1 MLDRAIAPPFN
12 RSTSF
17 DLIHP
22 IKNSVAKGAEVYFVL
37 GGSQDVSKVE
47 LLFPAGRWFEK
58 YWGVSYFSAQLL
70 SKGTKTK
77 SSYLIAQL
85 FDQYGAHFEV
95 NTGLD
100 HVSLSVYSLNKNLE
114 PALTLLLELLHESI
128 FPEKELEQLKSIY
141 LQNLKVNREKTSF
154 QASNLF
160 RRKLYGETHPYGKE
174 LGDADVSS
182 IDQQQL
188 VAHFNECFKGCT
200 IIVSGKVSDQHQ
212 RLITD
217 TFASLFFNPLAN
229 KQENLNSDPQTLVRQ
244 IIEKEGSVQ
253 SSIRL
258 GKKCVGRADADYA
271 DVIFL
276 NHILGGYF
284 GSRLMKNIREEKG
297 LTYGIS
303 SALHTMIKSNHIV
316 IGADINRE
324 NLDLTFGEIAKE
336 LKRLRTE
343 PIDDEELE
351 TARNHFIGS
360 LQLEITTSFAHAD
373 KIKNILLFNLPDNF
387 YQKMITRVDQLT
399 AEDLMKT
406 AAVYFRED
414 SFMEIAV
421 G

>member
-1 MLDRAIAPPFN
+1 MLDRTIAPPFN

-17 DLIHP
+17 NLIHP
-22 IKNSVAKGAEVYFVL
+22 VKNIVTNGAEVYFVL

-58 YWGVSYFSAQLL
+58 FWGASYFSSQLL

-95 NTGLD
+95 NAGLD
-100 HVSLSVYSLNKNLE
+100 HVSLSLYSLNKNLE
-114 PALTLLLELLHESI
+114 PAMHLLLELLHESI

-141 LQNLKVNREKTSF
+141 LQNLRVNREKTSF

-160 RRKLYGETHPYGKE
+160 RKTLYGETHPYGKE
-174 LGDADVSS
+174 LGEDDVNGLH
-182 IDQQQL
+182 QQQL
-188 VAHFNECFKGCT
+188 VEHFNACFKGCT
-200 IIVSGKVSDQHQ
+200 ILVSGKVNDQHQ
-212 RLITD
+212 RFITD
-217 TFASLFFNPLAN
+217 TFGSFSFSPLTN
-229 KQENLNSDPQTLVRQ
+229 KQEGVPADQSNLVRQ
-244 IIEKEGSVQ
+244 VAEKEGSVQ
-253 SSIRL
+253 SSIRM
-258 GKKCVGRADADYA
+258 GKKCIGRADADYA

-303 SALHTMIKSNHIV
+303 SALHTMIKNNHIV
-316 IGADINRE
+316 IGADVNRE
-324 NLDLTFGEIAKE
+324 NLDLTFDEIRKE

-343 PIDDEELE
+343 PIDEEELE

-387 YQKMITRVDQLT
+387 YQNMITRVDQLT
-399 AEDLMKT
+399 AGDLIKT
-406 AAVYFRED
+406 AEIYFSED
-414 SFMEIAV
+414 SFKEVAV